1 MVDVDDF
8 LRSNQID
15 FVRHEHAAV
24 FTGEELEKLSLPGM
38 TCKNL
43 FVRDQKS
50 TRFILV
56 ILPANK
62 KADLKKIGE
71 LTGAGKLS
79 FVNPEVLWQK
89 LGVTPGSISPFG
101 LLNNSQADVEVLIDQ
116 EVTLAPIVLFH
127 PNKNTATL
135 QLTKEMFG
143 RYLGLI
149 KNNITITESL

>member
-1 MVDVDDF
+1 MINVEDF
-8 LRSNQID
+8 LRSNGID
-15 FVRHEHAAV
+15 FVSHEHAAV
-24 FTGEELEKLSLPGM
+24 FTAEELDKLALAGM
-38 TCKNL
+38 SCKNL

-89 LGVTPGSISPFG
+89 LRVTPGSISPFG
-101 LLNNSQADVEVLIDQ
+101 LLNNSDCDVEVLIDK
-116 EVTLAPIVLFH
+116 ELTLAPVVLFH
-127 PNKNTATL
+127 PNRNTATL
-135 QLTKEMFG
+135 QLTNAMFISF
-143 RYLGLI
+143 LQLMKHKI
-149 KNNITITESL
+149 SITESL